1 MFFSPFS
8 PTPINVMATKEGNHL
23 EQRASK
29 LGVGDIGGEP
39 GGGTVKHAQAQL
51 QLRRSTD
58 GSASACGAAERR
70 AVERRAAERGV
81 TVGVIRVTGDK
92 CADCG
97 LLIGTRT
104 YIYNRWLKLG
114 AEQSPS
120 QIHAP

>member
-1 MFFSPFS
+1 M
-8 PTPINVMATKEGNHL
+8 
-23 EQRASK
+23 
-29 LGVGDIGGEP
+29 GDIGGEP
-39 GGGTVKHAQAQL
+39 GGGTVKHSQAQL
-51 QLRRSTD
+51 QLRRSID

-70 AVERRAAERGV
+70 AVERKAAERGV